1 MRENNSVTKY
11 FKNSLSTIHFWNNK
25 GQRASFR
32 KSFLSIKVDLIQ
44 WMEPGYFWE
53 EIHQHCAVDSVA
65 VSVFADI
72 SFQFIS
78 NPKNKF
84 ILRLLSLDYVNKKS
98 RNLNLFLQISVFQWQ
113 KERYWR
119 ELRRKADSSA
129 ALSFFHFLP
138 TATFLIN
145 QIVAAAVVV
154 RLKFEVKSL
163 KTLRNNFS
171 VCKAFIKRK
180 GPTHDDNPQ
189 TVRENQ

>member
-78 NPKNKF
+78 NPKNNF
-84 ILRLLSLDYVNKKS
+84 TLWLLLLDDVNKKS

-119 ELRRKADSSA
+119 ELQRKADSST

-138 TATFLIN
+138 TATFQIN
-145 QIVAAAVVV
+145 QIVAAAAVVV
-154 RLKFEVKSL
+154 SLKFEVKSL
-163 KTLRNNFS
+163 KTFQFAKLSLREKAPHMMTTPKMRERTNNML
-171 VCKAFIKRK
+171 
-180 GPTHDDNPQ
+180 
-189 TVRENQ
+189 